1 MCQLSAQIRRSEDW
15 WTKVQDPETRKL
27 WLEHGLDTCFHVR
40 TSSGISDTMLS
51 RRQVCDLI
59 TFLVV

>member
-1 MCQLSAQIRRSEDW
+1 MCQLSAQIRGSKDW

-27 WLEHGLDTCFHVR
+27 WLEYGLDTCCHVR

-51 RRQVCDLI
+51 RRQVCSLI
-59 TFLVV
+59 ISLAV